1 MRSPEWINEGLTYL
15 KNNRGLIEK
24 YDSGGLADYDKVITQ
39 LQELKQD
46 AGGLLW
52 VTVNVKPE
60 VPYAQLSKSVDKL
73 VTKKWITSYAYAY
86 EFRKADQQN
95 CGLHVHIAL
104 PRGTKRPS
112 EADREIRN
120 TFKHLVGDSARHI
133 DVKIYDLKLLNDK
146 IDYLNGI
153 KDDPQKEE
161 SIAFTKQKR
170 IELGINNIYTYNI

>member
-1 MRSPEWINEGLTYL
+1 M
-15 KNNRGLIEK
+15 
-24 YDSGGLADYDKVITQ
+24 
-39 LQELKQD
+39 
-46 AGGLLW
+46 
-52 VTVNVKPE
+52 NVKPE

-153 KDDPQKEE
+153 KDDPQKRNQ
-161 SIAFTKQKR
+161 SHLPNR
-170 IELGINNIYTYNI
+170 RELNWG